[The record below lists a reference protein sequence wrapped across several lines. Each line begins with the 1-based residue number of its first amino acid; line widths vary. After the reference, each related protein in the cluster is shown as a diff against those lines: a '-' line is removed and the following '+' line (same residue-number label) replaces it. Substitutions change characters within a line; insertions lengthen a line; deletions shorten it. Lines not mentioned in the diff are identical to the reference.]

1 MYAKASFLT
10 SIALE
15 AKVIKHLVGQIPS
28 GKNEWR
34 LTPPQRSTIELVR
47 FLSFMPLASV
57 EFALTQAWDKWGG
70 HEAKAKDLQPAGF
83 AKAMD
88 KQIQD
93 ITKLLADHG
102 DAALKRKSTKHWD
115 GTKMT
120 LGEGLIEMVLKT
132 MTAYR
137 MQLFLQVKASGAPQ
151 LGTSD
156 CWQGKAT
163 KAKAKKGSA

>member
-28 GKNEWR
+28 GKTDWR

-88 KQIQD
+88 KQIKD